1 MKKLLIGA
9 ALVAASASALAQN
22 VSIAVGQP
30 GFFGRIDIGD
40 TRPVLV
46 SPRPVVINAPRYAVQ
61 PVYLR
66 VPPYQRA
73 RWGRYCGAY
82 NACGMPVYFVTD
94 DWYERVYVPRY
105 REVHRYGPPPREW
118 RGDRDEWRGDRGH
131 DNGRGHAYGRRG
143 KDDDDRDH
151 DRGHRRD

>member
-30 GFFGRIDIGD
+30 GFYGRIDIGD

-73 RWGRYCGAY
+73 HWGRYCGAY
-82 NACGMPVYFVTD
+82 GACGMPVYFVSD

-118 RGDRDEWRGDRGH
+118 RGDRDEWRDRDHDRGH
-131 DNGRGHAYGRRG
+131 GHAYGRRG

>member
-1 MKKLLIGA
+1 MKKILIGA

-46 SPRPVVINAPRYAVQ
+46 DPRPVVIAAPRYAVQ
-61 PVYLR
+61 PIYLR

-73 RWGRYCGAY
+73 HWGRYCGAY
-82 NACGMPVYFVTD
+82 NACGAPVYFVTD
-94 DWYERVYVPRY
+94 DWYERVYVPHY
-105 REVHRYGPPPREW
+105 REVYSYGPPRGEW
-118 RGDRDEWRGDRGH
+118 REREHH

-143 KDDDDRDH
+143 KDRDDDDDH
-151 DRGHRRD
+151 DRGHGHGRRD

>member
-1 MKKLLIGA
+1 MKKILIGA

-46 SPRPVVINAPRYAVQ
+46 SPQPVVIAPPRYSVA

-118 RGDRDEWRGDRGH
+118 RDH
-131 DNGRGHAYGRRG
+131 DNGRGHAYGRRDH
-143 KDDDDRDH
+143 DDRDHDRGHDRDDRDH

>member
-30 GFFGRIDIGD
+30 GFYGRIDIGD

-46 SPRPVVINAPRYAVQ
+46 SPRPVVISAPRYAVQ

-73 RWGRYCGAY
+73 HWGRYCGAY
-82 NACGMPVYFVTD
+82 GACGMPVYFVSD

-118 RGDRDEWRGDRGH
+118 RGDRDEWRDRDHDKGH
-131 DNGRGHAYGRRG
+131 GHAYGRRG